1 MDHQD
6 IKDLLPLA
14 ALDRLELN
22 EEIVVEDHLRE
33 GCEECAAELREYRE
47 AGAALAMSLEVP
59 EQAEH
64 RVWEK
69 LERRLHANATAA
81 HSLAHSASRPAHA
94 DRDERRSG
102 AGWWRGVALAAAA
115 AVVALVVYDRSIVKQ
130 MEMDQVHHLGQ
141 LEMLSWQLR
150 NLRGDLKNSRIE
162 VDTLHGELT
171 ERARLDRV
179 LLAPDLQLTRLA
191 PLAPAKG
198 ASAVVAVSSATGNA
212 VIRAFGLPETPPG
225 KTYELWWITK
235 ERGPIGAGT
244 FYSQS
249 RRTAVFPVSLP
260 PIGQRVMLAAVT
272 LERAGGTSKPT
283 GPMYLKG
290 APERE

>member
-6 IKDLLPLA
+6 IKNLLPLA

-22 EEIVVEDHLRE
+22 EESLLEDHLRE
-33 GCEECAAELREYRE
+33 GCEECEAELREYRE

-59 EQAEH
+59 EEAEH

-69 LERRLHANATAA
+69 LERRLHANATAV
-81 HSLAHSASRPAHA
+81 HSLAHAASRPAHA

-102 AGWWRGVALAAAA
+102 AGWWRGVALVAAAA
-115 AVVALVVYDRSIVKQ
+115 AVALIVYNRSIVKQ
-130 MEMDQVHHLGQ
+130 MQMDQVHHLGQ
-141 LEMLSWQLR
+141 LETLSWELR
-150 NLRGDLKNSRIE
+150 KLRGELKSARIE
-162 VDTLHGELT
+162 VDALHGELT

-198 ASAVVAVSSATGNA
+198 ASAVVAASPGAGNA
-212 VIRAFGLPETPPG
+212 IIRAFGLPETPPG

-235 ERGPIGAGT
+235 QSGPIRAGT
-244 FYSQS
+244 FYTQA

-272 LERAGGTSKPT
+272 LEPAGGTSKPT

>member
-6 IKDLLPLA
+6 ITNLLPLA
-14 ALDRLELN
+14 ALERLEP
-22 EEIVVEDHLRE
+22 EEESVVEDHLRE
-33 GCEECAAELREYRE
+33 SCEECEAELREYRE

-59 EQAEH
+59 EEAEH

-102 AGWWRGVALAAAA
+102 AGWWRGVALVATA
-115 AVVALVVYDRSIVKQ
+115 AVIALIVYNRSIVKQ
-130 MEMDQVHHLGQ
+130 MQMDQVHHLGQ
-141 LEMLSWQLR
+141 LETLSWELR
-150 NLRGDLKNSRIE
+150 KLRGELKSARIE
-162 VDTLHGELT
+162 ADALHGELA

-179 LLAPDLQLTRLA
+179 LMAPDLQLTRLA
-191 PLAPAKG
+191 PLGRAKG
-198 ASAVVAVSSATGNA
+198 ASAVVAVSPAAGNA
-212 VIRAFGLPETPPG
+212 IIHAFGLPVSPPG
-225 KTYELWWITK
+225 TTYELWWITK
-235 ERGPIGAGT
+235 ESGPIKAGT
-244 FYSQS
+244 FYTQP
-249 RRTAVFPVSLP
+249 RRTVVVPVSLP
-260 PIGQRVMLAAVT
+260 PTGQRVMLAAVT
-272 LERAGGTSKPT
+272 LEPTGGTSKPT